1 MLKQKLKTKRIIL
14 ASKSPRRHEL
24 LKSLQI
30 PFDIITS
37 SMEEIYPESLK
48 KHEITDYLSKLK
60 AGAFKNKLKNN
71 DILITSDTI
80 VWHNNSALGKP
91 KTTKEAIKMLYQLSG
106 SKHEVITSICIT
118 SVKKQTILN
127 SYSSVFFKTLENDE
141 INFYVNNFNPLDKAG
156 AYGIQDWI
164 GKIGIEKIEGSYYNI
179 MGLPTDLIYKSLI
192 EF

>member
-14 ASKSPRRHEL
+14 ASKSPSVRI

-37 SMEEIYPESLK
+37 SVEEIYPESLK

-71 DILITSDTI
+71 DITSDTI

-91 KTTKEAIKMLYQLSG
+91 KSTKEAIKMLYQLSG

-127 SYSSVFFKTLENDE
+127 SYSSVFFKTL
-141 INFYVNNFNPLDKAG
+141 K
-156 AYGIQDWI
+156 
-164 GKIGIEKIEGSYYNI
+164 
-179 MGLPTDLIYKSLI
+179 MMRLIFTLI
-192 EF
+192 ISIL

>member
-14 ASKSPRRHEL
+14 ASKSPRRQEL

-37 SMEEIYPESLK
+37 SVEEIYPESLK

-80 VWHNNSALGKP
+80 VWHNNSMGEENYRFHDHEKLAHYAVKIMVDE
-91 KTTKEAIKMLYQLSG
+91 KNYDATHTTPNP
-106 SKHEVITSICIT
+106 
-118 SVKKQTILN
+118 ILIN
-127 SYSSVFFKTLENDE
+127 YYLDE
-141 INFYVNNFNPLDKAG
+141 MNCSMFHNFYNHYRVLF
-156 AYGIQDWI
+156 Q
-164 GKIGIEKIEGSYYNI
+164 
-179 MGLPTDLIYKSLI
+179 KSI
-192 EF
+192 